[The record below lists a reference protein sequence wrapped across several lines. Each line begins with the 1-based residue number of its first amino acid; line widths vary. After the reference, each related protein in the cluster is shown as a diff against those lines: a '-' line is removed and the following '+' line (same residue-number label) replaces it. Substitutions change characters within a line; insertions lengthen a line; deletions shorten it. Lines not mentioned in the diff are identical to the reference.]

1 MADGRLFHPRTVIFL
16 GLLLP
21 GVGLASPSVHCH
33 YTYGG
38 EERLLIAAPATS
50 PYTVVALPVGSY
62 FRFRVVFESVP
73 KSLASVKVYTYAD
86 REEGL
91 VPLHQATY
99 AYPADTSRRGQH
111 GFTGLHF
118 VYEPARDGE
127 LQYWCEMKP
136 ASRSSAPDKVK

>member
-1 MADGRLFHPRTVIFL
+1 MADRRPFHPRTVIFL

-38 EERLLIAAPATS
+38 EQRLLIAAPTTS
-50 PYTVVALPVGSY
+50 PYTVAALPVGSY
-62 FRFRVVFESVP
+62 FRFRVVFESAP
-73 KSLASVKVYTYAD
+73 KGLASVKIYAYSD

-99 AYPADTSRRGQH
+99 AYPADTSRRGH
-111 GFTGLHF
+111 YGFTGQHF

-127 LQYWCEMKP
+127 LQYWCEMKMS
-136 ASRSSAPDKVK
+136 SRSPAPGKTP